1 MAHAYTTSRGK
12 NKQAKLN
19 KRMDNQQNQER
30 KLKKTSDPGF
40 VAKEK
45 VTFTVGHIGNSTI
58 NNRVENSD
66 SSQRREVKLI
76 AEKCSFSMC
85 KSNSK
90 KLLLCTG
97 CRQVKYCCTDCQ
109 TKDWSTHKAACLE
122 HKKKAKNNT
131 NVQSEKVSNEEEQN
145 KNNENNSSDDDSDD
159 DNVDDN
165 LNNAKNDNN
174 DNSNDDGND
183 EDETK

>member
-76 AEKCSFSMC
+76 AEKCSNGNC

-97 CRQVKYCCTDCQ
+97 CRQVKYCCADCQ
-109 TKDWSTHKAACLE
+109 SKDWAIHKTACME
-122 HKKKAKNNT
+122 HKKKAKNET
-131 NVQSEKVSNEEEQN
+131 NLQSEKVSNEEEQN
-145 KNNENNSSDDDSDD
+145 KNNDDSSDDDDSDD
-159 DNVDDN
+159 DNVDDTK
-165 LNNAKNDNN
+165 NNNDNN
-174 DNSNDDGND
+174 NNNDDEND
-183 EDETK
+183 KDETK

>member
-30 KLKKTSDPGF
+30 KLKKASDTSF

-76 AEKCSFSMC
+76 AEKCSFTMC

-97 CRQVKYCCTDCQ
+97 CRQVKYCCADCQ
-109 TKDWSTHKAACLE
+109 SKDWATHKAACME
-122 HKKKAKNNT
+122 HKKKAKNL
-131 NVQSEKVSNEEEQN
+131 QSEKVNNEEEQN
-145 KNNENNSSDDDSDD
+145 KNNDDNNSSDDDDSDD
-159 DNVDDN
+159 DNVDN
-165 LNNAKNDNN
+165 ANNNDDDNN
-174 DNSNDDGND
+174 ND
-183 EDETK
+183 ENDKDETK

>member
-76 AEKCSFSMC
+76 AEKCSFNLC

-97 CRQVKYCCTDCQ
+97 CRQVKYCCADCQ
-109 TKDWSTHKAACLE
+109 SKDWATHKAACIE
-122 HKKKAKNNT
+122 HKKKAKNQNL
-131 NVQSEKVSNEEEQN
+131 QSEKVSNEEEQN
-145 KNNENNSSDDDSDD
+145 KNNDDDSDDDDDDSDD
-159 DNVDDN
+159 DNVNDAKNNNDDN
-165 LNNAKNDNN
+165 NN
-174 DNSNDDGND
+174 DDENDK
-183 EDETK
+183 DETK